1 MFNIITLLILLI
13 IIVIIL
19 SIIEEIYY
27 RCKKVLKINNDFVVL
42 ITGGIQGIGENLS
55 YIISQ

>member
-1 MFNIITLLILLI
+1 MLI
-13 IIVIIL
+13 IIVVIL

-27 RCKKVLKINNDFVVL
+27 KCKKVLKINNDFVVL
-42 ITGGIQGIGENLS
+42 ITGGIHGIGENLS

>member
-1 MFNIITLLILLI
+1 MLI
-13 IIVIIL
+13 IIVVIL

-27 RCKKVLKINNDFVVL
+27 KCKKVLKIINDFVVL
-42 ITGGIQGIGENLS
+42 ITGGIHGIGENLS